1 MHWRTVRGG
10 RVMSDDDHI
19 AQLMKGVA
27 AWNTWRD
34 ENPHIH
40 PDLGGGRTSP
50 RRTSAGHTSARRAS
64 LQNSEAP
71 ILTQKLAGE
80 WKPNTQSPP

>member
-34 ENPHIH
+34 EK
-40 PDLGGGRTSP
+40 R
-50 RRTSAGHTSARRAS
+50 
-64 LQNSEAP
+64 
-71 ILTQKLAGE
+71 LTQNGQLEKRTFAVH
-80 WKPNTQSPP
+80 